1 MDSCPKGT
9 QPNLN
14 GLEAWRR
21 TSTVSWGWGVWNY
34 CGQIKHFKGRRAFLT
49 CPENNRVA
57 PVGTKKTTKIFYPDE
72 HTWGRDPGLSH
83 CSHMQSATQSW
94 HLQRTVWL
102 SEPGMASDVVPAGG
116 DAPSRCTAASGE
128 EAGTTPGSGG
138 GRVLNGR
145 GGEDG
150 GGSRVPKK
158 IWHEAPQF
166 LLAQKKPEI
175 TFLHIFFSKL

>member
-1 MDSCPKGT
+1 M
-9 QPNLN
+9 
-14 GLEAWRR
+14 
-21 TSTVSWGWGVWNY
+21 
-34 CGQIKHFKGRRAFLT
+34 
-49 CPENNRVA
+49 
-57 PVGTKKTTKIFYPDE
+57 GTKKTTKIFYPDE
-72 HTWGRDPGLSH
+72 HTWGSDPGLSH

-116 DAPSRCTAASGE
+116 AAPSRCTAASGE

-158 IWHEAPQF
+158 KYGTKRRNFFWLRKSPKSRF
-166 LLAQKKPEI
+166 CTFFFKTLMNPKFFYSPAQSAEYFFPWFKGVPLCKAKPHF
-175 TFLHIFFSKL
+175 TPWAT